1 MDRRGSLGFVI
12 LLFLFLSHTRVR
24 NIFRADVTLTTAL
37 NDVHL
42 WPSFTPCLAIDTFVL
57 ETSIHGVYYSGPLQN
72 GGVHSCVDLAL
83 SLSLFFLFIFDRNDK
98 SKSLV
103 YRFVVPSGRRL
114 HLESLPRGRDLRHEP
129 GERIVRL
136 LLRHRLQ
143 GSRLLGGHRRV
154 RAGWVI
160 TSPLS
165 ISWKILLRSG
175 LRNESVY
182 FSFFLSSCFTTRV
195 INDSL
200 DSKTMISL
208 ERWTRK
214 ISRR

>member
-1 MDRRGSLGFVI
+1 MFGDRHFCPRNKYTRSV
-12 LLFLFLSHTRVR
+12 LFRS
-24 NIFRADVTLTTAL
+24 
-37 NDVHL
+37 
-42 WPSFTPCLAIDTFVL
+42 PSKWRSSQLRR
-57 ETSIHGVYYSGPLQN
+57 
-72 GGVHSCVDLAL
+72 SCAL

-160 TSPLS
+160 FSSSPLS

-182 FSFFLSSCFTTRV
+182 FSFFLSSCFTARV

>member
-1 MDRRGSLGFVI
+1 MFGDRHFCPRNKYTRSV
-12 LLFLFLSHTRVR
+12 LFRS
-24 NIFRADVTLTTAL
+24 
-37 NDVHL
+37 
-42 WPSFTPCLAIDTFVL
+42 PSKWRSSQLRRFC
-57 ETSIHGVYYSGPLQN
+57 
-72 GGVHSCVDLAL
+72 AL

-160 TSPLS
+160 TPFSSFYLVKD
-165 ISWKILLRSG
+165 ITKIGIAKRKRLLFF
-175 LRNESVY
+175 L
-182 FSFFLSSCFTTRV
+182 SFFL
-195 INDSL
+195 L
-200 DSKTMISL
+200 YH
-208 ERWTRK
+208 
-214 ISRR
+214 SRY